1 MPDEAGSDEGRMT
14 EEAESANLTVPAE
27 MNEVDRVRDFFKEH
41 LRGERISD
49 DDLFRLETALFEILV
64 NIVRYGYPD
73 RAGEIRVELQI
84 EPRAVRVEIRDHG
97 IPFNP
102 QAAPPPALDE
112 ILSGRKK
119 GGLGIHLARTFTDE
133 MTYRREGAENV
144 LTLRKTLR

>member
-1 MPDEAGSDEGRMT
+1 MT

-27 MNEVDRVRDFFKEH
+27 MSEIDRVRVFLKER

-49 DDLFRLETALFEILV
+49 DDLFHLEMALFEILV

-73 RAGEIRVELQI
+73 RAGEIRVVLRI
-84 EPRAVRVEIRDHG
+84 EPRAVRVEIRDRG

-102 QAAPPPALDE
+102 QAVPPPALDE
-112 ILSGRKK
+112 ILSGREK
-119 GGLGIHLARTFTDE
+119 GGLGIHLARTFTDK
-133 MTYRREGAENV
+133 MTYRREGGENV